1 VNKPRHSILYL
12 LSVDRALRKISLKRV
27 RRGESSAASRSRASR
42 RKTRGASKGARAAI
56 TRRWILGLAVVLI
69 AAASVL
75 IAARRASYHVDL
87 ETDSDQQE
95 PQQAELTPTPS
106 VKALSVPVAEKTR
119 TGEASKNNVVVSGAP
134 MKATDAT
141 TSPKK
146 PAKALAATTLPS
158 TPVTETAEVRVP
170 HPKEASSPKPAAAIE
185 TSTDS
190 DGALPVTI
198 AGCLERDRQTFWLK
212 NASGPGVQRVRNWK
226 SGFFKKRASA
236 IALVDPGDA
245 LGLQTYIGQRVS
257 ATGTIIDGEMRARS
271 LQQISDSCN

>member
-1 VNKPRHSILYL
+1 MNKPRHSILYL

-106 VKALSVPVAEKTR
+106 VKASTVSVAEKTR
-119 TGEASKNNVVVSGAP
+119 TGEALKNGAASGAP
-134 MKATDAT
+134 MKAPDAT

-146 PAKALAATTLPS
+146 PAKALAAATLPS
-158 TPVTETAEVRVP
+158 TPVIATPDMSVP
-170 HPKEASSPKPAAAIE
+170 HPKEASSPHPAAATE

-190 DGALPVTI
+190 DSALPVTI

-212 NASGPGVQRVRNWK
+212 NASGPGVQKVRNWK

-257 ATGTIIDGEMRARS
+257 ATGMLIDGELRARS
-271 LQQISDSCN
+271 LQQISESCN